1 MAVIIQTTTKQR
13 GYKVYTAPV
22 HVSDGAFGA
31 FNVYLEQSQVP
42 IPEFPV
48 AAIVLASALAASLF
62 ILRRRRK

>member
-1 MAVIIQTTTKQR
+1 MP
-13 GYKVYTAPV
+13 Y

-48 AAIVLASALAASLF
+48 AAVMLAFGLAASLF
-62 ILRRRRK
+62 ILRRKRK